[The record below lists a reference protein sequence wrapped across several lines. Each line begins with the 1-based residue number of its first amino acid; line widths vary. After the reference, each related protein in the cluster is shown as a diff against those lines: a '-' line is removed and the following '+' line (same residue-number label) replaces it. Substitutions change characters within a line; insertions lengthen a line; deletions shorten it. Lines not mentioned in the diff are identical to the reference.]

1 MPSVYDDDDGEA
13 QWTEGPEAKMH
24 RESLGPARDSIVNE
38 QEVPL
43 DEYHE
48 CPWCLG
54 KGFVHVTQE
63 PNPRKR
69 NRLMKGPEDAS
80 S

>member
-1 MPSVYDDDDGEA
+1 MATYDTDDDEA
-13 QWTEGPEAKMH
+13 QGPEERMY
-24 RESLGPARDSIVNE
+24 RESLRPARDSIVNE
-38 QEVPL
+38 RRVPL

-54 KGFVHVTQE
+54 KGFVHITQE
-63 PNPRKR
+63 PAPHKR
-69 NRLMKGPEDAS
+69 NRLLKGPNAS